1 MIKRHI
7 LNEKTENSS
16 KYRFLSNILES
27 NTNHENF
34 ETDYDIFLCHSSID
48 IDEVLKLKILL
59 EEGNKSVYLDKIC
72 DPDLKFNE
80 INAVTAKR
88 LRLRLRKSKELYFVL
103 SKNSRKSS
111 WMPWELGCFNCLDD
125 LRSSKI
131 KIYPIIEESEEE
143 IMEFEGQEY
152 LALYELVNDNAKSH
166 FLTIKIKHLAKKMY
180 EFCIENPE
188 IAKKLNNLGK
198 E

>member
-16 KYRFLSNILES
+16 KYKFLCNILES
-27 NTNHENF
+27 NTNHEDF
-34 ETDYDIFLCHSSID
+34 ENDYDIFLCHSSID

-59 EEGNKSVYLDKIC
+59 EQDNKSVYLDKIC
-72 DPDLKFNE
+72 DPDLKLNE
-80 INAVTAKR
+80 INAETAKR

-111 WMPWELGCFNCLDD
+111 WMSWELGCFNGLDD

-131 KIYPIIEESEEE
+131 KIYPIIDESEEE

-152 LALYELVNDNAKSH
+152 LELYKLVDDNSKSH
-166 FLTIKIKHLAKKMY
+166 FLTIKIKHLAKKLC
-180 EFCIENPE
+180 EFCVEYPE
-188 IAKKLNNLGK
+188 IAKNLDNSGK